1 VRDVDGF
8 AGVFHLEA
16 DVSEIKGLSDR
27 IAICGRATSRAGAR
41 GLFDRAFY
49 KQFGIANPDRMQG
62 VRRSLSRALAS
73 IPRAR
78 IDPVRSHRSRAHTS
92 IPH

>member
-1 VRDVDGF
+1 MVKARGSKRKEPEELSSDVDDDDNDDDDED
-8 AGVFHLEA
+8 L
-16 DVSEIKGLSDR
+16 DSEGGDEVR
-27 IAICGRATSRAGAR
+27 SRTH
-41 GLFDRAFY
+41 
-49 KQFGIANPDRMQG
+49 P
-62 VRRSLSRALAS
+62 S